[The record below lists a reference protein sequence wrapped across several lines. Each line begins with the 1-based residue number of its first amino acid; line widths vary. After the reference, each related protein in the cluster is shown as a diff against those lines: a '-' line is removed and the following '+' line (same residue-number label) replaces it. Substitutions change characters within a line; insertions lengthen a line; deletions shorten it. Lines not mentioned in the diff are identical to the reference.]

1 MRKKL
6 LDILSQ
12 TIQESRFDPAFAG
25 AVDPFDNKPV
35 LTPNNEPLVPIYSQ
49 DLSAGSLSKSKINVR
64 RNVVGYTISRAEEL
78 VKIAK
83 KYLGT
88 PYVFGGKTP
97 SGFDCSGYVKYV
109 IKEFGY
115 PDIPDGTTNQKSGSE
130 IISESEVREGDLI
143 FFDTARL
150 GSAVDHVGMVISEPG
165 SSKIRMIHA
174 SSGSGV
180 TIIEDLKAN
189 TFYSGILD
197 SFGRYQIYESGA
209 I

>member
-12 TIQESRFDPAFAG
+12 TIQESRFDPRFSNII
-25 AVDPFDNKPV
+25 DPFDNKPI
-35 LTPNNEPLVPIYSQ
+35 LTPNNDPLVPVYSQ
-49 DLSAGSLSKSKINVR
+49 DLSSGSLLKSKLNVR

-88 PYVFGGKTP
+88 PYVFGGKSP

-115 PDIPDGTTNQKSGSE
+115 PDIPDGATNQKSGSE
-130 IISESEVREGDLI
+130 NISESEVREGDLI

-174 SSGSGV
+174 SSSGGV
-180 TIIEDLKAN
+180 KIIEDLKSD

-197 SFGRYQIYESGA
+197 SFGRYPIYESES

>member
-115 PDIPDGTTNQKSGSE
+115 PDILQQ
-130 IISESEVREGDLI
+130 
-143 FFDTARL
+143 
-150 GSAVDHVGMVISEPG
+150 
-165 SSKIRMIHA
+165 
-174 SSGSGV
+174 
-180 TIIEDLKAN
+180 
-189 TFYSGILD
+189 FY
-197 SFGRYQIYESGA
+197 RRNRA
-209 I
+209 T